1 MFAEL
6 INEGMLL
13 KLLELT
19 KIVTRKHTGRIIS
32 LIDNERNVP

>member
-1 MFAEL
+1 MLAKL

-13 KLLELT
+13 KLLKLT